1 MVEEAVKMPNLKF
14 IDMGNGDEL
23 PLEEKKRYAAK
34 LHENGINSS
43 LWESLYG

>member
-1 MVEEAVKMPNLKF
+1 MPNLKF